1 MGTWKMSKSIE
12 KLLRRMVLPNADLR
26 CNASQAMEDP
36 YWTQTESPG
45 HAHSKFLVVAQCM
58 RSKMTYLFAGKSAS
72 VSHSRSTS
80 LTFEGKLMDVV
91 SPWSSRANKEK
102 EKEKDKLNKDKTKAV
117 GKENAI
123 ASKRDAQ
130 AASARSGH
138 GHGHSRSQSQ
148 PKLQIAE
155 GMVLTLH
162 VFLWYSSVI
171 FFP

>member
-58 RSKMTYLFAGKSAS
+58 RSTMTYLFAGKSAS

-102 EKEKDKLNKDKTKAV
+102 EKEKLNKDKTKAV